1 MSDPMNLRFVLLLAA
16 ITSAH
21 GAFAQESS
29 NMKWAITP
37 YLWASDTTVDLTLRD
52 TNLGSGDLTFNDLL
66 DVLDTAFMVQI
77 EGGRGNWSAF
87 TDITYLATSDTTER
101 PLITIDADS
110 KQTFVD
116 AVVAYWPEGVG
127 SAFNLFAGLRYSGFD
142 DRYIFSATGTELGRR
157 DSSSDYYDA
166 LLGIRYRFDLSD
178 RWAIQTRGDYGFGDS
193 EGVLLLRASVAYAVG
208 KRRQNLLLFGYQ
220 YKQAEYRGGDLTTE
234 FEYAGPTAGF
244 AFRF

>member
-1 MSDPMNLRFVLLLAA
+1 MSEHKHLRFFFIFAA
-16 ITSAH
+16 CTSMH
-21 GAFAQESS
+21 GAFAQD
-29 NMKWAITP
+29 NGNIQWTIAP
-37 YLWASDTTVDLTLRD
+37 YLWASDTTVDLTFRD
-52 TNLGSGDLTFNDLL
+52 TNLGGGNVTFNDLL
-66 DVLDTAFMVQI
+66 DVLDAALMVQV

-101 PLITIDADS
+101 PLVTIDADN

-116 AVVAYWPEGVG
+116 AAVAYWPNGVG
-127 SAFNLFAGLRYSGFD
+127 SAFNLFAGLRYTGFD
-142 DRYIFSATGTELGRR
+142 DRYRFIASGTEVSRR
-157 DSSSDYYDA
+157 DSSADYYDA
-166 LLGIRYRFDLSD
+166 LLGLRYRFDLGD

-208 KRRQNLLLFGYQ
+208 KRRQNVILFGYQ
-220 YKQAEYRGGDLTTE
+220 YKQAEYSDGDLTTD